1 MEYIQLTLDDYLK
14 SKTEIRENLGGI
26 VKSFVRIGW
35 QLTRIDRSKAYEMD
49 GYKNIAEFAK
59 AEYDMNPTGV
69 SRFMSVYETYS
80 LDGDTPELKEQ
91 YKDFNFSQLTEM
103 LQLEEKDRGIFRP
116 ETKREDIREFKA
128 FARENENN
136 PEELLNWKDAK
147 TPEEKLKA
155 TILEFFR
162 EKEGLLNIIFS
173 SEAYRS
179 GDIREL
185 AELVNPSGGTSYRK
199 GTVFLMLYG
208 PEDQIMVKIF
218 GEEPWK
224 ITWEEF
230 FSVMQAIFGEAAAGS
245 RTYENFFGTEDKED
259 KEDKQEDPAA
269 TGAQAPDKEGGP
281 EEEKPDQEAGVRE
294 GQIPGQDNIM
304 NHPEYMPGIAPAQK
318 TEEQKYNEEQ
328 SRIDRETK
336 MKLEEMEDEEIM
348 EHLPSDEGPKT
359 HQIRM
364 PSKYYDDVEAGIMSF
379 WFTKGDFRVGETLNM
394 MEFSEGRHTG
404 RVIKAEI
411 TYILDDYTGLEE
423 GFAIMAIRILD
434 TM

>member
-91 YKDFNFSQLTEM
+91 YKDFKFSQLTEM
-103 LQLEEKDRGIFRP
+103 LQLEEKDREIFRP

-128 FARENENN
+128 FEKENKNN
-136 PEELLNWKDAK
+136 PEDLLNWKDAK
-147 TPEEKLKA
+147 TPKEKLKA

-162 EKEGLLNIIFS
+162 EKEGLLDKVFS

-179 GDIREL
+179 GNIREL

-208 PEDQIMVKIF
+208 PEEPIMVKVF
-218 GEEPWK
+218 GEEPQK

-230 FSVMQAIFGEAAAGS
+230 FSVMQEIFGDAAAGS
-245 RTYENFFGTEDKED
+245 RTYENFFR
-259 KEDKQEDPAA
+259 KEDKQEA
-269 TGAQAPDKEGGP
+269 TAEPEDQGPDKEY
-281 EEEKPDQEAGVRE
+281 ETTEEKRPDQEAGVQE
-294 GQIPGQDNIM
+294 EQIPGQDSIM

-318 TEEQKYNEEQ
+318 SEEQKYNEEQ
-328 SRIDRETK
+328 SRIDRESK
-336 MKLEEMEDEEIM
+336 KKLEEMEDEEKM
-348 EHLPSDEGPKT
+348 KHLPSDEGPKT

-364 PSKYYDDVEAGIMSF
+364 AAKYYDDVAAGIMSF
-379 WFTKGDFRVGETLNM
+379 WFSKGDFRVGETLNM

-411 TYILDDYTGLEE
+411 TYILDDYSGLEE
-423 GFAIMAIRILD
+423 GYAIMAIRLLD
-434 TM
+434 AM

>member
-162 EKEGLLNIIFS
+162 EKEGLLNKIFS

-208 PEDQIMVKIF
+208 PEEQIMVKIF

-245 RTYENFFGTEDKED
+245 RTYENFFGPGDNQGTSEKS
-259 KEDKQEDPAA
+259 
-269 TGAQAPDKEGGP
+269 
-281 EEEKPDQEAGVRE
+281 EEKGMDEERGQKEEDRE
-294 GQIPGQDNIM
+294 EDIPGQDNIM
-304 NHPEYMPGIAPAQK
+304 NHPEYLPETEIAPAQK
-318 TEEQKYNEEQ
+318 TEEQKYSEEQ
-328 SRIDRETK
+328 ARIDRKTK
-336 MKLEEMEDEEIM
+336 KKLEEMEDEEKM
-348 EHLPSDEGPKT
+348 NHLPSDEGPKV

-364 PSKYYDDVEAGIMSF
+364 PAKYYDDVAAGIMSF
-379 WFTKGDFRVGETLNM
+379 WFCKGEFRVGESLNM

-404 RVIKAEI
+404 RGIKAEV

-423 GFAIMAIRILD
+423 GYCILAIKILD
-434 TM
+434 AM